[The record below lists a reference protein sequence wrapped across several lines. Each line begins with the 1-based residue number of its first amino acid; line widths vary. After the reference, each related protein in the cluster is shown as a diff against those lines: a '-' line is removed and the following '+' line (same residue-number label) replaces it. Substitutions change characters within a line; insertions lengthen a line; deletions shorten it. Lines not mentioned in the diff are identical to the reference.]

1 MHILS
6 LTGEFVHPATES
18 AFLEH
23 QLARTRSLLGFT
35 LLFCTVFYLCF
46 FVTDVA
52 ALGMDA
58 ALAATFPARLLVAV
72 TAGSCAWL
80 AYRRPLSVRATWLAA
95 TVAET
100 VALASFMHIAVQRPQ
115 EFHWHAMSLAIMLVV
130 IYLYIPNRLS
140 HAMVLA
146 ASASGVFLALVL
158 RLTSMSFADI
168 LTMGLLLVLVN
179 TFGAL
184 AARRYNHVSR
194 EEFRLQS
201 SLKEAAE
208 RDHLTGCYNRRY
220 LHEHLLGL
228 ELSRARRFGRP
239 LTVVLCD
246 IDNFKLINDNF
257 GHTKGDEVI
266 RGFAELLAGTTR
278 EQVDTVVRYGGE
290 EFLLILPETDLDG
303 GERLAERLR
312 AAFAADSRL
321 LGDNPLGLGTT
332 ASFGVAC
339 FDFANSQVSYTL
351 PDLISAADKLMY
363 EAKRSGRNRVESME
377 LK

>member
-80 AYRRPLSVRATWLAA
+80 AYRRP
-95 TVAET
+95 
-100 VALASFMHIAVQRPQ
+100 H
-115 EFHWHAMSLAIMLVV
+115 
-130 IYLYIPNRLS
+130 
-140 HAMVLA
+140 
-146 ASASGVFLALVL
+146 
-158 RLTSMSFADI
+158 SMSSCA
-168 LTMGLLLVLVN
+168 MAWAGRS
-179 TFGAL
+179 AL

-266 RGFAELLAGTTR
+266 KGFAELLARATR
-278 EQVDTVVRYGGE
+278 DQVDTVVRYGGE

-363 EAKRSGRNRVESME
+363 EAKRSGRNRVESIE
-377 LK
+377 LR

>member
-1 MHILS
+1 MHIHS
-6 LTGEFVHPATES
+6 LTGEFVHTVAES
-18 AFLEH
+18 AFLDH

-35 LLFCTVFYLCF
+35 LLFCTFFYLCF

-52 ALGMDA
+52 ALGLEA
-58 ALAATFPARLLVAV
+58 ALAATFPARMLVAV

-95 TVAET
+95 TLAEV

-130 IYLYIPNRLS
+130 IYLYIPNRLA
-140 HAMVLA
+140 HAIALA
-146 ASASGVFLALVL
+146 ACATGVFLALVQGVAP
-158 RLTSMSFADI
+158 MSFADL

-194 EEFRLQS
+194 EEFRLQAD
-201 SLKEAAE
+201 LKTAAE

-220 LHEHLLGL
+220 LHDHLLDAV
-228 ELSRARRFGRP
+228 LSRARRFGRP

-266 RGFAELLAGTTR
+266 AAFAALLGRMTR
-278 EQVDTVVRYGGE
+278 EGVDTVVRYGGE
-290 EFLLILPETDLDG
+290 EFLLIVPETGLEG
-303 GERLAERLR
+303 GDRLAERLR
-312 AAFAADSRL
+312 MAFAEDTGL
-321 LGDNPLGLGTT
+321 LGDNPFGLRTS
-332 ASFGVAC
+332 ASFGVAS
-339 FDFANSQVSYTL
+339 FDFANTEVRYTL

-363 EAKRSGRNRVESME
+363 EAKRNGRNRVESME

>member
-1 MHILS
+1 MHILP

-18 AFLEH
+18 AFLTH
-23 QLARTRSLLGFT
+23 QLPRTRRLLGFT
-35 LLFCTVFYLCF
+35 LLFCTFFYLCF

-52 ALGMDA
+52 ALGLDVA
-58 ALAATFPARLLVAV
+58 AAATLPARLLVGII
-72 TAGSCAWL
+72 AGGCAWL
-80 AYRRPLSVRATWLAA
+80 AYRRPLTVRHTWLAA
-95 TVAET
+95 TLAET
-100 VALASFMHIAVQRPQ
+100 VALASFMLIAVQRPH

-130 IYLYIPNRLS
+130 IYLYIPNRLM
-140 HAMVLA
+140 HATVLA
-146 ASASGVFLALVL
+146 AGATSVFLALVQAVAP
-158 RLTSMSFADI
+158 MPFADL
-168 LTMGLLLVLVN
+168 LTMGMLLVLVN

-201 SLKEAAE
+201 DLKAAAE

-239 LTVVLCD
+239 LAVVLCD

-257 GHTKGDEVI
+257 GHTRGDEVI
-266 RGFAELLAGTTR
+266 NAFAALLVGMTR
-278 EQVDTVVRYGGE
+278 EGVDTVVRYGGE
-290 EFLLILPETDLDG
+290 EFLLILPETGLAG
-303 GERLAERLR
+303 GAHLAERLR
-312 AAFAADSRL
+312 AAFAADSL
-321 LGDNPLGLGTT
+321 LGENALDLRTT
-332 ASFGVAC
+332 ASFGVVS
-339 FDFANSQVSYTL
+339 FDFANAQVRYTL

-377 LK
+377 LN